1 MNCRDSKSFSDFI
14 LQLPLSLLSTDNKNT
29 ISEYNIIWP
38 IQIRGVGKR
47 HYIAEENSHH
57 LKFLYN
63 IDTIFNI

>member
-38 IQIRGVGKR
+38 IQIRGHK
-47 HYIAEENSHH
+47 
-57 LKFLYN
+57 
-63 IDTIFNI
+63 IDRF